1 MAPLSIRNAAGDGY
15 NTALCYPVL
24 DTYSGDSGAVAQW
37 RSGAVAQWRSG
48 AVAQWRSGA
57 VAQWRSGA
65 VAQWLE
71 FQVLD

>member
-24 DTYSGDSGAVAQW
+24 DTY
-37 RSGAVAQWRSG
+37 SGAVAQWRSG